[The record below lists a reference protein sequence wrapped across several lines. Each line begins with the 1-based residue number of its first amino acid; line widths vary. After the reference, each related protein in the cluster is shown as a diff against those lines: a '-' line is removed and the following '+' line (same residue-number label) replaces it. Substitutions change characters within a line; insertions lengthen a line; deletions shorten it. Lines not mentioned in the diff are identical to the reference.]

1 MTYGRTY
8 LSIGHAVEFLFTGIN
23 ADCLTCHE
31 TEFLA
36 GHVLCVIVDRTV
48 ADVSVPCH
56 SAAAGSRCNPM
67 SLMCK
72 CRSGAPLA
80 SRWSPASNK
89 PWQVVLPLS
98 PEVPGAQA
106 LQVSV
111 GVAVEPW
118 VYKAGFSPGL
128 PGGHQRTPGPRVV
141 ILQVVE
147 GEENQGAV
155 QLSAL
160 RRCFGFLTHWWAVW
174 ASDVIRFVERCA
186 PCSCVS
192 LGMVSRLALA
202 ALVM

>member
-1 MTYGRTY
+1 M
-8 LSIGHAVEFLFTGIN
+8 
-23 ADCLTCHE
+23 
-31 TEFLA
+31 
-36 GHVLCVIVDRTV
+36 
-48 ADVSVPCH
+48 
-56 SAAAGSRCNPM
+56 
-67 SLMCK
+67 

-118 VYKAGFSPGL
+118 VYKAGLSPGL

-147 GEENQGAV
+147 GEGNQGTYRA
-155 QLSAL
+155 
-160 RRCFGFLTHWWAVW
+160 G
-174 ASDVIRFVERCA
+174 
-186 PCSCVS
+186 PC
-192 LGMVSRLALA
+192 LGCLIQWSWDI
-202 ALVM
+202 